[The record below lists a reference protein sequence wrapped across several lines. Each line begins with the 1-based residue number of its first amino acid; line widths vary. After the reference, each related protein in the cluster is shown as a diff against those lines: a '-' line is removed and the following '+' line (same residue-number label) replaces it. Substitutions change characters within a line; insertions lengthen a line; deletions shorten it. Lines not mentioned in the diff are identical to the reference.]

1 MVACRTETAPSDTT
15 SVPDGQM
22 GRRARPVATY
32 TRAPLLIGRGPATAG
47 GLLARLAAV
56 ARTRREAKDHSPL
69 PVRSRPTGA
78 RPWFCYDAGLPA
90 AAEAGPSRTP
100 PSPGWPPRAAL
111 ARWLHDTSAQFAVV
125 WPEEAARAR
134 S

>member
-1 MVACRTETAPSDTT
+1 
-15 SVPDGQM
+15 M

-32 TRAPLLIGRGPATAG
+32 TRAPLLVGRRPATAG

-78 RPWFCYDAGLPA
+78 RLGSVTTPA
-90 AAEAGPSRTP
+90 
-100 PSPGWPPRAAL
+100 SPLPPRLGRPGRRRVLAGHRGRRSLAGSTTPAL
-111 ARWLHDTSAQFAVV
+111 
-125 WPEEAARAR
+125 
-134 S
+134 